1 MKHITLNKG
10 KKERNREREMEKDK
24 IEREKYW
31 NNIIVILPRV

>member
-10 KKERNREREMEKDK
+10 KKERYREREMEKDK

-31 NNIIVILPRV
+31 NCYPS